1 MNDQESRAGHDDDL
15 QWETVRSV
23 GTEEEATL
31 IVGYLRAND
40 IPAQMESVRFNQEP
54 VNFGDMSDV
63 RVRVP
68 DEFKQQALELLSDR
82 ETQDLGAEAEA
93 AERATEGSVEDE
105 EPA

>member
-1 MNDQESRAGHDDDL
+1 MSDEQSRGAQDDDL
-15 QWETVRSV
+15 KWETVRNV
-23 GTEEEATL
+23 GTEEEATI

-68 DEFKQQALELLSDR
+68 DEYRQEALKLLSDR
-82 ETQDLGAEAEA
+82 EVDDLAAEAEA
-93 AERATEGSVEDE
+93 AQRATEGAEGE
-105 EPA
+105 EG